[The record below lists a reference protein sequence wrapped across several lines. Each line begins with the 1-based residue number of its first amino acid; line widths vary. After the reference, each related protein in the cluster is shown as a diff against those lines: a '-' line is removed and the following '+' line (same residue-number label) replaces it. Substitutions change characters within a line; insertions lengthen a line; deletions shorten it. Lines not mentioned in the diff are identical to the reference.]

1 MKQNMGGADRAIRL
15 IVAAVIAVLYFTHRI
30 SGTMAIVLAVVAVIF
45 VVTSSVSFCPAYLP
59 FGFSTRKKDG

>member
-1 MKQNMGGADRAIRL
+1 MIQNMGGADRGIRL

>member
-59 FGFSTRKKDG
+59 FGISTRKKDG